1 MTTSTR
7 GKYMNQNQ
15 QDFEQGLDSPCHNL
29 FTEMIPEFQEG
40 YLSYVFQTEKKDIQK
55 RRIKNINKSF
65 HRLLKEP
72 SFYLMP
78 LSQDSAQ
85 QIANDWH
92 YQPPFDFYD
101 MTADCEDYEEIL
113 SADKRGHHYFQVLR
127 NGVLFG
133 FAAFFKRHDQLEIA
147 LGMKPDFVGKGYG
160 RAFFQAIED
169 YAKLQFAAKCHVL
182 KVADFNKR
190 AKHLYCQ
197 MGYKGV
203 TVYNQKTNGSAY
215 PFVRMEKWFSEKE

>member
-15 QDFEQGLDSPCHNL
+15 QDFEQGLDSPCHN
-29 FTEMIPEFQEG
+29 
-40 YLSYVFQTEKKDIQK
+40 
-55 RRIKNINKSF
+55 
-65 HRLLKEP
+65 
-72 SFYLMP
+72 
-78 LSQDSAQ
+78 
-85 QIANDWH
+85 
-92 YQPPFDFYD
+92 
-101 MTADCEDYEEIL
+101 
-113 SADKRGHHYFQVLR
+113 
-127 NGVLFG
+127 
-133 FAAFFKRHDQLEIA
+133 FKRHDQLEIA